1 MSEGRS
7 SRKIRFLYGTL
18 CFVLVLSA
26 VFSFMYASH
35 LESELAKIEKQI
47 KVLEKKKQES
57 LRDKLDKMIE
67 NMEKD

>member
-1 MSEGRS
+1 MLKNKSP
-7 SRKIRFLYGTL
+7 RKIKFLYGML

-35 LESELAKIEKQI
+35 LESELGKIEEQI
-47 KVLEKKKQES
+47 KVLEEKKQES

-67 NMEKD
+67 NMEKN